1 VVLKVAQPQVS
12 EAIDAVAWTT
22 QGDDQEAA
30 AETRKR
36 ARQVGPICV
45 AFLCHVVKSDS
56 FASPVQR
63 VRSAVAL
70 LEVGGFIATSAKEPT
85 GLFREAADVDGGEAR
100 AMG

>member
-1 VVLKVAQPQVS
+1 MVLKVAQPEVT
-12 EAIDAVAWTT
+12 EAIEAVKWTT

-85 GLFREAADVDGGEAR
+85 GLFREAVDGDGASS
-100 AMG
+100 